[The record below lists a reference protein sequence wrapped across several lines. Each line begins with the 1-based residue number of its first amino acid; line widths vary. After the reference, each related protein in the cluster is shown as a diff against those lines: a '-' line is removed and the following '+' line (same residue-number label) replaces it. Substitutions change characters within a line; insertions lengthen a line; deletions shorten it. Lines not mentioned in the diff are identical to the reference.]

1 MVRLRR
7 SRDATSGPDPD
18 AVVAGEASAA
28 AAQVEAALQVPLE
41 PRAAAFFDVDNTVMQ
56 GASIFHLARGLYA
69 RDFFTARDI
78 GKFAWQ
84 QTKFRVVG
92 REDMGNVHEARETAL
107 SFAAGHT
114 VAELTTIG
122 EEVFDEVMA
131 TKVWPGTRA
140 LAQMHLDAGQ
150 RVWLVTATPVEV
162 ATVIA
167 TRLGLTGALGTVA
180 ETEDGVYTGRL
191 VGEILHGEAK
201 AEAVTALAR
210 REGLDL
216 GACSAYSD
224 SANDIPMLS
233 LVGHPCAINP
243 DSRLRA
249 HAREHGWRVRD
260 YRTGRKAVKVGVP
273 TAAAAGALAGALA
286 AASARRKSR

>member
-1 MVRLRR
+1 MRLRR
-7 SRDATSGPDPD
+7 STGDGAPD
-18 AVVAGEASAA
+18 ADAVAAGQASAA
-28 AAQVEAALQVPLE
+28 AAQVEASRLVPLD
-41 PRAAAFFDVDNTVMQ
+41 PTAGAFFDVDNTVMQ
-56 GASIFHLARGLYA
+56 GASIFHLARGLYT

-78 GKFAWQ
+78 GRFAWQ
-84 QTKFRVVG
+84 QGKFRLLG
-92 REDMGNVHEARETAL
+92 REDMNNVHEARETAL

-131 TKVWPGTRA
+131 AKVWPGTRA

-162 ATVIA
+162 ASVIA
-167 TRLGLTGALGTVA
+167 ERLGLTGALGTVA

-191 VGEILHGEAK
+191 VGEILHGQAK
-201 AEAVTALAR
+201 AQAVTALAE

-224 SANDIPMLS
+224 SANDIPLLS

-243 DSRLRA
+243 DARLRA

-286 AASARRKSR
+286 AAASARRKGR

>member
-7 SRDATSGPDPD
+7 SRDTTSGPDPD

-78 GKFAWQ
+78 GRFAWQ

-191 VGEILHGEAK
+191 VGEILHGVAK